1 LKEESR
7 LSAEETIISGRLKD
21 ALLDNA
27 ERSYAT
33 RPIDTPQVT
42 VRPMTSEPSLS
53 SEQLSFFKDYL
64 TEKVN
69 DNSWTP
75 DLLRSIR
82 ILMQLECYSVKEIQE
97 IKSLLNNAILVGKMP
112 ATIFEFAMEFFE
124 EVCLYCLEV
133 ELKKI
138 NTFLQLQYAD
148 RKDIG

>member
-1 LKEESR
+1 M
-7 LSAEETIISGRLKD
+7 SGRLKD

-33 RPIDTPQVT
+33 RPIDLPQQIPL
-42 VRPMTSEPSLS
+42 RPITSEPSLTT
-53 SEQLSFFKDYL
+53 EQLAYFKDYL

-97 IKSLLNNAILVGKMP
+97 IKTPLNNAIINAKLP
-112 ATIFEFAMEFFE
+112 AGILEFAMEFLN
-124 EVCLYCLEV
+124 EVCLYCLEG

-138 NTFLQLQYAD
+138 NTYLQLQYA
-148 RKDIG
+148 